1 MSHRE
6 VQADG
11 ADLGPGDIDDKV
23 GELLDALDAVDA
35 DGWYPAID
43 VVRPARRA
51 VAFNDP
57 DFFAALDED
66 RFDLRAKKRRAPRAT
81 VCRCRLGI
89 TTPPQVTGSAW

>member
-35 DGWYPAID
+35 DGWYPAI
-43 VVRPARRA
+43 
-51 VAFNDP
+51 
-57 DFFAALDED
+57 
-66 RFDLRAKKRRAPRAT
+66 
-81 VCRCRLGI
+81 G
-89 TTPPQVTGSAW
+89 